1 MQDYPAGMDDA
12 LDGERGAGQR
22 EGVILSNVSD
32 TDKQTYSSSAG
43 RFVFDAV
50 YHQREIEFFQSAR
63 RFQ

>member
-12 LDGERGAGQR
+12 LDGERGVGQC
-22 EGVILSNVSD
+22 EDVILSNVSD

-43 RFVFDAV
+43 GVVFDAV
-50 YHQREIEFFQSAR
+50 YHQREIKFFQSAR

>member
-1 MQDYPAGMDDA
+1 MQDYPAEMDDA

-50 YHQREIEFFQSAR
+50 YHQQELEFFQSAR